1 MYTET
6 EREEKKNEK
15 VDSINQSNLNDT
27 VRPESQKTDFTIR
40 PKLTK
45 RFINVERESKI
56 KH

>member
-27 VRPESQKTDFTIR
+27 VRPESQKTDFTVR

-45 RFINVERESKI
+45 RFVNVERESKI